1 MGKPDSSANREQ
13 EGKSMAAM
21 EPSITRRGLLRLG
34 TLTVVGAAV
43 LAGVGI
49 KPSDASGPTYCKPDA
64 SGPYCNSERPTTPSD
79 ALDALLGSYDGTMG
93 NVLWAGTETT
103 PPTPGTT
110 PPGLGASR
118 RECVGGGQTPYAAIL
133 SCVDS
138 RVPPE
143 DVFYAG
149 VGDLLV
155 ARVAGN
161 SVVPILQDS
170 LRYGADNLGALVL
183 FVLGHSNCG
192 AVSAAVSYYLEHI
205 AHSSSESSVPELFSP
220 HFHISDPDFA
230 FIPPIL
236 PAVKVAR
243 RIVRKAGGNPDDPSQ
258 VVPVATN
265 QHVILTV
272 EYLSSQEPFSRLI
285 RCNKLIVTGG
295 VYNLASY
302 LVNSPPPSGYPG
314 TLS

>member
-1 MGKPDSSANREQ
+1 
-13 EGKSMAAM
+13 MA
-21 EPSITRRGLLRLG
+21 SIVPVTRRELLRLG
-34 TLTVVGAAV
+34 TLTVVGAAA
-43 LAGVGI
+43 LAGFGV
-49 KPSDASGPTYCKPDA
+49 KPSDASGPTYC
-64 SGPYCNSERPTTPSD
+64 NSDRPTTPSD
-79 ALDALLGSYDGTMG
+79 ALNALLGSYDGTMG
-93 NVLWAGTETT
+93 NVLWAGTTTT
-103 PPTPGTT
+103 PPGTT
-110 PPGLGASR
+110 PPGLDTGR
-118 RECVGGGQTPYAAIL
+118 RDCVAVAGQAQTPYAAIL

-143 DVFYAG
+143 DLFYAG
-149 VGDLLV
+149 VGDLFV

-170 LRYGADNLGALVL
+170 LRYGTDNLGALVL

-205 AHSSSESSVPELFSP
+205 ARSSSESSVPEVFSP

-243 RIVRKAGGNPDDPSQ
+243 KIVRKAGGNPDDPNQ
-258 VVPVATN
+258 VIPVATN

-272 EYLSSQEPFSRLI
+272 EYLSSQKPFNRLI
-285 RCNKLIVTGG
+285 RDNKLIVTGG

-302 LVNSPPPSGYPG
+302 IVNSPPPPGYPG

>member
-1 MGKPDSSANREQ
+1 
-13 EGKSMAAM
+13 MAVM
-21 EPSITRRGLLRLG
+21 ESSITRRGLLRLG
-34 TLTVVGAAV
+34 TLTVMGAAV
-43 LAGVGI
+43 LAGVGVA
-49 KPSDASGPTYCKPDA
+49 PSDASELSPTYCT
-64 SGPYCNSERPTTPSD
+64 SNRPTTPTD
-79 ALDALLGSYDGTMG
+79 ALNALLGSTTDVVG
-93 NVLWAGTETT
+93 NYAWAQGN
-103 PPTPGTT
+103 TT
-110 PPGLGASR
+110 PPGLDVPR
-118 RECVGGGQTPYAAIL
+118 RACVAEEGRTQRPYAAIL

-143 DVFYAG
+143 DLFYAG
-149 VGDLLV
+149 VGDLFV

-170 LRYGADNLGALVL
+170 LRYGTDNLGALVL

-192 AVSAAVSYYLEHI
+192 AVGAAVDYYLEHI
-205 AHSSSESSVPELFSP
+205 AHTSSEFSVPEAFSP

-243 RIVRKAGGNPDDPSQ
+243 RIVRKGGGNPDDPNQ
-258 VVPVATN
+258 VIPVATN

-272 EYLSSQEPFSRLI
+272 KYLSSQKPFNRLI
-285 RCNKLIVTGG
+285 RDNKLMVTGG

-302 LVNSPPPSGYPG
+302 IVTSPPPQGYPG

>member
-1 MGKPDSSANREQ
+1 
-13 EGKSMAAM
+13 MAAT
-21 EPSITRRGLLRLG
+21 ESSVTRRELLRLG
-34 TLTVVGAAV
+34 TLTVVGAAA
-43 LAGVGI
+43 LAGFGV
-49 KPSDASGPTYCKPDA
+49 KPSYASGPTYC
-64 SGPYCNSERPTTPSD
+64 NSNRPTTPSD
-79 ALDALLGSYDGTMG
+79 ALTALLGDINDPVG
-93 NVLWAGTETT
+93 NYAWVQG
-103 PPTPGTT
+103 GTT
-110 PPGLGASR
+110 PPGLDTSR
-118 RECVGGGQTPYAAIL
+118 RDCVAEQGRAQTPYAAIL

-149 VGDLLV
+149 VGDLFV

-170 LRYGADNLGALVL
+170 LRYGTDNLGALVL

-192 AVSAAVSYYLEHI
+192 AVSAAVSYYLKHF
-205 AHSSSESSVPELFSP
+205 AHSSAEFSVPEVFSP
-220 HFHISDPDFA
+220 HFHVPDPDFA

-243 RIVRKAGGNPDDPSQ
+243 KIVRKAGGNPDDPSQ

-272 EYLSSQEPFSRLI
+272 EYLSSQEPFRRLI
-285 RCNKLIVTGG
+285 RDNKLIVTGG
-295 VYNLASY
+295 VYNLVSY
-302 LVNSPPPSGYPG
+302 LVNSPPPAGYPG